1 MKGEELKV
9 WRESQGKSQKDL
21 AEELDVSRHSIIKW
35 EQETDV
41 PKLVELAICALDHA
55 SPMRLLA
62 GRASS
67 PEEIS
72 QARKLLDEAVARGK
86 VQEG

>member
-1 MKGEELKV
+1 MRGEQLKA
-9 WRESQGKSQKDL
+9 WRESQGKSQKEL
-21 AEELDVSRHSIIKW
+21 AQELDVSRHSIIKW
-35 EQETDV
+35 EREIDV

-55 SPMRLLA
+55 SPMRLVA

-72 QARKLLDEAVARGK
+72 NTRKLLDEAVARGK
-86 VQEG
+86 E